1 MEKEKLIKDIEF
13 GINATDVKD
22 DYSVGMRNGMRW
34 CLSLIDGKEPEYD
47 KCENRES
54 DWRNH
59 INERF
64 NKVE

>member
-13 GINATDVKD
+13 GINATDGKD

-54 DWRNH
+54 D
-59 INERF
+59 
-64 NKVE
+64 